1 MQKYAI
7 KLYNFI
13 LETSTPGW
21 FMITSSS
28 STARIM
34 AELLGLYEI
43 VGNAYNGHP
52 VYKMVGGDFYLYY
65 SDEHWIVGAKIG
77 DSSGFIRSLS
87 FGDEETP
94 LEGWSFFDGSDW
106 ASDEQL
112 MVEPYNGR
120 KLLTKS
126 KIPMIFN

>member
-1 MQKYAI
+1 
-7 KLYNFI
+7 
-13 LETSTPGW
+13 
-21 FMITSSS
+21 MITSSS